1 MRLRW
6 IFSCALVVALAVAS
20 GPAAIAQDTVNSNSI
35 VDALKPKKKPLTRSL
50 TAPPGGIK
58 RADSQFI
65 NGLRGSTRGI
75 RFEERKQLATIVK
88 DYELASIDLEINF
101 DYDSDRISARAKPA
115 LVQLGIALRDDGF
128 KDAVFLVSGHTDAS
142 GTDAYNL
149 DLSERRARSIVGFL
163 ESTFSIE
170 KSQLIAVGYG
180 EEQLKKP
187 DQPEAAENRRVTIV
201 NMTK

>member
-6 IFSCALVVALAVAS
+6 IFVCALAAVVLSV
-20 GPAAIAQDTVNSNSI
+20 PVAIAQNTVNSNSI
-35 VDALKPKKKPLTRSL
+35 VDALKPKKKALTRSL
-50 TAPPGGIK
+50 TASPSGIK
-58 RADSQFI
+58 RADRQFI
-65 NGLRGSTRGI
+65 NQLRGNTRGI

-88 DYELASIDLEINF
+88 SYELASIDLEINF
-101 DYDSDRISARAKPA
+101 DYDSDRISAKAKPA

-128 KDAVFLVSGHTDAS
+128 KDAVFLVSGHTDAKGS
-142 GTDAYNL
+142 DAYNL

-163 ESTFSIE
+163 ESTFHIK

-180 EEQLKKP
+180 EEQLKQP
-187 DQPEAAENRRVTIV
+187 HQPEAAENRRVTIV